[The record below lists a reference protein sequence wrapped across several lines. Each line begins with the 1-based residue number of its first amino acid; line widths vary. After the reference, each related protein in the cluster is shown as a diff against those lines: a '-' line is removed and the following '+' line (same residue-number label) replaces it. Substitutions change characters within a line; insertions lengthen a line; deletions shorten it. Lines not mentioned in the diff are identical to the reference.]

1 LIGIIIFNS
10 CLFILAYKDIIRSKT
25 ILYLTY
31 IMGFSISF
39 YIAINP
45 FFPFHIGL
53 NILFGL
59 ILVITIFYWFKI
71 NPQKVLLTITITFLT
86 IYTLYR
92 IFFWILEHYGEF
104 MLYILLFIAVALTFL
119 GGIVV
124 GILNKNKMNHYFV
137 QALTICITIV
147 TTLFAIT
154 AIGGLF
160 LILFSETNLLVLY
173 LFALI
178 ALILPGFFLI
188 IAQHFRFSIFVTGL
202 FLAFFSF
209 LLFFI
214 FFVET
219 NLFVLYSFALIV
231 LLLLGLFLKL
241 SVQFLYSMLGTV
253 VLLVFFSVLM
263 YMSIFYH
270 ILLLLP
276 LLIGIYMIQHPGVR
290 VL

>member
-1 LIGIIIFNS
+1 MTKYVPFYVLSYLLSQLAMLLFVFPTSYIPEWQINEMLLMLIGIIIFNS

-59 ILVITIFYWFKI
+59 ILVITI
-71 NPQKVLLTITITFLT
+71 TFLT

-92 IFFWILEHYGEF
+92 IFFLILEHYGEF

-160 LILFSETNLLVLY
+160 
-173 LFALI
+173 
-178 ALILPGFFLI
+178 
-188 IAQHFRFSIFVTGL
+188 
-202 FLAFFSF
+202 
-209 LLFFI
+209 FI
-214 FFVET
+214 
-219 NLFVLYSFALIV
+219 
-231 LLLLGLFLKL
+231 
-241 SVQFLYSMLGTV
+241 
-253 VLLVFFSVLM
+253 
-263 YMSIFYH
+263 
-270 ILLLLP
+270 
-276 LLIGIYMIQHPGVR
+276 
-290 VL
+290 